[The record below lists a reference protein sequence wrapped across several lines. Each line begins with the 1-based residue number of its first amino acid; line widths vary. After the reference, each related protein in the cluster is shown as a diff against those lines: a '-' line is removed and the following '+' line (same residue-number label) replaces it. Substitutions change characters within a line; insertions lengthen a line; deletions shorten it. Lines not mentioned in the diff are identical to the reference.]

1 MAELELLWLG
11 LFLGV
16 AAMALAYATGEALM
30 RGDAVNGWYAL
41 HIVMMVF
48 YQLVQLGYADRLF
61 AEQDAAMARA
71 ANLVAGTLLAAV
83 SVLFARRVLP
93 RALGNLRADRWALAV
108 AAFGV
113 ALTAG

>member
-71 ANLVAGTLLAAV
+71 APCW
-83 SVLFARRVLP
+83 RP
-93 RALGNLRADRWALAV
+93 
-108 AAFGV
+108 
-113 ALTAG
+113 